1 MAWKLGQDSFSKC
14 ISYFADGNTR
24 TFYSLDWTHKF
35 SKNRDRHLG
44 LNRLMT
50 RTLGKNWNVTNK
62 ELNKIPK
69 YENFK
74 KDVFP
79 FKHGK
84 KFSRK
89 ISTV

>member
-44 LNRLMT
+44 LNRLRKLINT
-50 RTLGKNWNVTNK
+50 WGGKANMVIIYDKNTGE
-62 ELNKIPK
+62 ELER
-69 YENFK
+69 YEQGIKQN
-74 KDVFP
+74 
-79 FKHGK
+79 
-84 KFSRK
+84 
-89 ISTV
+89 T